1 MPELKTVKISDIR
14 VPEVRVSSILDPEQK
29 ALMASTIREVG
40 VVQDPVVRAL
50 PDGSFEIIAGK
61 SRISE
66 LAAQGKTEVQVKVLE
81 TDEKTSLI
89 MNIIENVARGSYDY
103 ISIAKS
109 IRKLRSLGAST
120 EELEKIFPWRARWI
134 EFLEQLQDLPDD
146 VTAAITAR
154 KITPT
159 HVQVALNLPTPEEVH
174 SGLRTA
180 INLSWDTGTFK
191 IFVQN
196 RLEQIERAHQE
207 AQSKG
212 QPVEIPAAIPEQLIK
227 YKQCLLC
234 GYQKPAEKVTLQF
247 ACEDCINLVKYIVSL
262 EGPPEKAIYAIYI
275 AMAAYYG
282 QPQPARTSSGILT
295 GGPSQG

>member
-1 MPELKTVKISDIR
+1 MPELKTIPIASIKVPDI
-14 VPEVRVSSILDPEQK
+14 RVSSILDAEQK

-66 LAAQGKTEVQVKVLE
+66 LAAQGKTEVAVKVLE
-81 TDEKTSLI
+81 ADEKTSLI

-103 ISIAKS
+103 ISIAKA

-180 INLSWDTGTFK
+180 INLGWDTGTFK

-196 RLEQIERAHQE
+196 RLEQIERARQE

-212 QPVEIPAAIPEQLIK
+212 TPVEIPAAIPEQLIK

-247 ACEDCINLVKYIVSL
+247 ACEDCINLVKYVVSL
-262 EGPPEKAIYAIYI
+262 EGPPETAIYAIYN

-282 QPQPARTSSGILT
+282 QPHR
-295 GGPSQG
+295 GGPQPPGPTGEHAPG